1 MKLSSLAA
9 ATTYPHR
16 DIAPVIKQLTGAW
29 GADRMIYGGGFGAET
44 TGTSYQQ
51 AFDRA
56 RGLLA
61 HLSSSDQDKILG
73 GTALRLFKFG
83 A

>member
-1 MKLSSLAA
+1 
-9 ATTYPHR
+9 
-16 DIAPVIKQLTGAW
+16 
-29 GADRMIYGGGFGAET
+29 MIYGGGFGAET
-44 TGTSYQQ
+44 TGTTYKQ

-61 HLSSSDQDKILG
+61 HVSASDQDKILG